1 MPFFVRSL
9 AAALAF
15 LAFTSLADA
24 QSVRL
29 RGAIES
35 VNGDALVVQTR
46 GGETDNVRLK
56 PEAKIGAVLQAQLSD
71 ITPGRF
77 IGVAA
82 APGPDGVLK
91 ALEVHIFPETMRG
104 MGEGF
109 RPFDLAP
116 GSSMTNGNISA
127 KVDTVDGPKLTV
139 AYRGGEQTIIVD
151 KATPIVLMAPGSTAD
166 LKPGAG
172 VMVSATGKDSDGA
185 YQAAYVVVGRDGVK
199 PPM

>member
-1 MPFFVRSL
+1 MYIRIVGAA
-9 AAALAF
+9 AAALVI
-15 LAFTSLADA
+15 LATGANA

-35 VNGDALVVQTR
+35 VNGDTLVVHTR
-46 GGETDNVRLK
+46 GGENDNVRLE
-56 PEAKIGAVLQAQLSD
+56 PQAKIGAVLQAQLSD

-91 ALEVHIFPETMRG
+91 ALEVHIFPEAMRG

-109 RPFDLAP
+109 HPFDLGP

-127 KVDTVDGPKLTV
+127 AVDTVDGPKLTV
-139 AYRGGEQTIIVD
+139 TYHGGEQTIIVG
-151 KATPIVLMAPGSTAD
+151 KATPIVLMAPGSTDD

-172 VMVSATGKDSDGA
+172 IMVSATGKDSDGA
-185 YQAAYVVVGRDGVK
+185 YEAAYVVVGRDGVT